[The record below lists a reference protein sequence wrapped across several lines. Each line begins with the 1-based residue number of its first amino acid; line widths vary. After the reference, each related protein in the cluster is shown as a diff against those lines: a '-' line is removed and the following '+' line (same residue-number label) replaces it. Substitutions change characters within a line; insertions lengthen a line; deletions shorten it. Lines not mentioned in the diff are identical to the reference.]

1 LHIIEKYTS
10 KWKILYALDL
20 PSIEKTDVLQALGM
34 DMSDTES
41 VALMEENGKIH
52 IVTMID
58 NTIKIKGIGVVNP
71 LKEFS
76 QLKDG
81 EETHVGSKILLRLPT
96 RLPELLSGM
105 KRRAQ
110 TISSK
115 DAGVL
120 IARHGIGADDVVLE
134 AGLGSGGLSM
144 HLARV
149 IGPSGHL
156 ITVEPREEHASV
168 GLENLQTLSE
178 CMTEFPHH
186 NHIHG
191 RIEEVVEEIQKH
203 SEQVD
208 AVLLDLPEHPPA
220 IKAVAPLLK
229 IGARISCYCPVTS
242 QLEKAWIACEEAG
255 LHVEW
260 AGEIIERQW
269 GKASRGGV
277 RPVNGPFGH
286 TAFLLLAQ
294 RRN

>member
-1 LHIIEKYTS
+1 
-10 KWKILYALDL
+10 
-20 PSIEKTDVLQALGM
+20 
-34 DMSDTES
+34 MSDADS

-52 IVTMID
+52 IVTMVD

-76 QLKDG
+76 KLKDG

-96 RLPELLSGM
+96 RLPELISGM

-110 TISSK
+110 TIGSK

-156 ITVEPREEHASV
+156 ITVEPRQEHASV

-178 CMTEFPHH
+178 CMTEFPNH

-191 RIEEVVEEIQKH
+191 RIEEVVEEIKTYAEH
-203 SEQVD
+203 VD
-208 AVLLDLPEHPPA
+208 AILLDLPEHPPA

-229 IGARISCYCPVTS
+229 VGARISCYCPVTS

-294 RRN
+294 RRT

>member
-1 LHIIEKYTS
+1 MVL
-10 KWKILYALDL
+10 
-20 PSIEKTDVLQALGM
+20 IEKTDVLHPLGL
-34 DMSDTES
+34 DMADPES

-52 IVTMID
+52 IVSMID

-71 LKEFS
+71 SNEFS

-96 RLPELLSGM
+96 RLPELISGM

-110 TISSK
+110 TIGSK

-120 IARHGIGADDVVLE
+120 IARHGIGSDDIVLE

-168 GLENLQTLSE
+168 GLENLQTLSQ
-178 CMTEFPHH
+178 CMVEFP
-186 NHIHG
+186 NHSHIDG
-191 RIEEVVEEIQKH
+191 RIEDVVEEIKKH
-203 SEQVD
+203 AEHVD
-208 AVLLDLPEHPPA
+208 AILLDLPDHPPA
-220 IKAVAPLLK
+220 IEAVAPLLRV
-229 IGARISCYCPVTS
+229 GARISCYCPVTS

-294 RRN
+294 RRK

>member
-1 LHIIEKYTS
+1 MVL
-10 KWKILYALDL
+10 
-20 PSIEKTDVLQALGM
+20 IEKTDVLHPLGL
-34 DMSDTES
+34 DMADPES
-41 VALMEENGKIH
+41 VALLEENGKIH
-52 IVTMID
+52 IVSMID

-71 LKEFS
+71 SKEFS

-96 RLPELLSGM
+96 RLPELISGM

-110 TISSK
+110 TIGSK

-120 IARHGIGADDVVLE
+120 IARHGIGADDIVLE

-168 GLENLQTLSE
+168 GLENLQTLSQ
-178 CMTEFPHH
+178 CMVEFP
-186 NHIHG
+186 NHSHIEG
-191 RIEEVVEEIQKH
+191 RIEDVMEEIKKH
-203 SEQVD
+203 AERVD
-208 AVLLDLPEHPPA
+208 AILLDLPDHPPA
-220 IKAVAPLLK
+220 IEAVAPLLK
-229 IGARISCYCPVTS
+229 VGARISCYCPVTS

-269 GKASRGGV
+269 GKASRVGV
-277 RPVNGPFGH
+277 LPVNGPLGH

-294 RRN
+294 RRK

>member
-1 LHIIEKYTS
+1 MVKNTYV
-10 KWKILYALDL
+10 
-20 PSIEKTDVLQALGM
+20 IEKTDVLHPLGLVM
-34 DMSDTES
+34 ADLES
-41 VALMEENGKIH
+41 VALMEESGKIH
-52 IVTMID
+52 IVTMVD

-71 LKEFS
+71 FKEFS

-81 EETHVGSKILLRLPT
+81 EETHVGSKILRRLPT
-96 RLPELLSGM
+96 RLPELVAGM

-110 TISSK
+110 TIGPK

-168 GLENLQTLSE
+168 GLENLETISE
-178 CMTEFPHH
+178 CMAEFPKHT
-186 NHIHG
+186 HIDG
-191 RIEEVVEEIQKH
+191 RIEDVVENIQQH
-203 SEQVD
+203 SKFVD
-208 AVLLDLPEHPPA
+208 AILLDLPDHPPA
-220 IKAVAPLLK
+220 IKAVAPLLNV
-229 IGARISCYCPVTS
+229 GARISCYCPVTS

-255 LHVEW
+255 LDVEW

>member
-1 LHIIEKYTS
+1 MFI
-10 KWKILYALDL
+10 
-20 PSIEKTDVLQALGM
+20 IEKTDVLHRLGVSM
-34 DMSDTES
+34 AETEF

-52 IVTMID
+52 IVSMVD
-58 NTIKIKGIGVVNP
+58 NIIKIKGIGVVNP
-71 LKEFS
+71 HKEFS
-76 QLKDG
+76 VLKDG
-81 EETHVGSKILLRLPT
+81 EETHVGSKILRRLPT
-96 RLPELLSGM
+96 RLPELIAGM

-110 TISSK
+110 TIGSK

-120 IARHGIGADDVVLE
+120 IARHGIGADDIVLE

-149 IGPSGHL
+149 IGPNGHL

-168 GLENLQTLSE
+168 GLENLQTLSH
-178 CMTEFPHH
+178 CMVEFP
-186 NHIHG
+186 NHSHIDG
-191 RIEEVVEEIQKH
+191 RIEDVVEEINKFAD
-203 SEQVD
+203 QVD
-208 AVLLDLPEHPPA
+208 AILLDLPEHPPA

-229 IGARISCYCPVTS
+229 VGARISCYCPVSS
-242 QLEKAWIACEEAG
+242 QLENAWIACEEAG

-294 RRN
+294 RRS